1 MLCSSNFLLSNSTS
15 ILPLGPFSKIELQ
28 FYFIQKCS
36 KSAHKSHLVC
46 RVTFYSFQPVCSSF
60 EWVSKFKPAEL
71 NPTRVD
77 FTSSKNPQ
85 AILSSSSYFCE
96 SGKIIPMPK
105 FFVHPFLFSPLL
117 SLLFCIWKRF
127 KGGRKRERSP
137 TKNSG
142 RPICAWRPSRT
153 PCP

>member
-1 MLCSSNFLLSNSTS
+1 MESSITHLLYSSNFLLSNSTS

-36 KSAHKSHLVC
+36 RSAHKSHLVC
-46 RVTFYSFQPVCSSF
+46 RVTFYSFQPVWSSF
-60 EWVSKFKPAEL
+60 DWVSKFEPAEL

-85 AILSSSSYFCE
+85 AIFSSSSYFCE

-105 FFVHPFLFSPLL
+105 FFATHFFSLVFFLCF
-117 SLLFCIWKRF
+117 FVF
-127 KGGRKRERSP
+127 GRDLKEGERGRE
-137 TKNSG
+137 
-142 RPICAWRPSRT
+142 A
-153 PCP
+153 